1 MILEEE
7 YSFFVID
14 LMRKVYDKAQMRLP
28 FNSDRNEIRLPF
40 NSDRNEMN

>member
-14 LMRKVYDKAQMRLP
+14 LMRKVYDLAEMRLPFKSDQNKIKLP
-28 FNSDRNEIRLPF
+28 FNSD
-40 NSDRNEMN
+40 